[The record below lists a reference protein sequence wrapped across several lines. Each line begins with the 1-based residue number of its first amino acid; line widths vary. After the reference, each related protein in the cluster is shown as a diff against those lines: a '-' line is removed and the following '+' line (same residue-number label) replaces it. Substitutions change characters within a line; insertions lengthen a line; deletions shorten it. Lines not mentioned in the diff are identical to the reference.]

1 MAARR
6 LRLVLVPSIH
16 SLTSGLNLF
25 LSPPSLHYFL
35 LEALPLII
43 LILVHFQSPV
53 GDQWSDPSILHKSV
67 LSFSDIHHHKLSRA
81 RHTLHTTPRYTSIL
95 NHIPSLSGIDQLYSS
110 LYHGICTT
118 KTLQHSRPSYRV
130 LGSPH
135 FVFTLV
141 LPCSSHC
148 HTITITSTFTFQGFS

>member
-35 LEALPLII
+35 LEALPFII

-53 GDQWSDPSILHKSV
+53 GDQWSDPSITPQVRSFV
-67 LSFSDIHHHKLSRA
+67 LRYPFHHHKLSRA
-81 RHTLHTTPRYTSIL
+81 LHTLHTHYTTLHIYIEPHSFTFWNRSIIFIPLPRYLHYQDPTTFTSIL
-95 NHIPSLSGIDQLYSS
+95 SS
-110 LYHGICTT
+110 TRISALC
-118 KTLQHSRPSYRV
+118 L
-130 LGSPH
+130 
-135 FVFTLV
+135 
-141 LPCSSHC
+141 
-148 HTITITSTFTFQGFS
+148 HTRAPMQ